1 MEFLK
6 NNALKFLKKAEES
19 LRDGDYNFTMFFAEQ
34 SLQLMLKYLIAKKFG
49 EFPKTHNLK
58 TLFYLTDDEMLIKFY
73 EDNMDILRELELS
86 YVASRYFDV
95 DYSEDVAKKGVET
108 VRKFMEV
115 SGIE

>member
-1 MEFLK
+1 M
-6 NNALKFLKKAEES
+6 KFLKKAEES
-19 LRDGDYNFTMFFAEQ
+19 LKDGEYNFAMFFAEQ
-34 SLQLMLKYLIAKKFG
+34 AIQLMLKYLIAKKFG

-73 EDNMDILRELELS
+73 EDNIDILREPELS

-95 DYSEDVAKKGVET
+95 DYSEDIARRGIEA

-115 SGIE
+115 SGIG